1 MGFTGKYPPYDYN
14 LDIAK
19 GIIPNH
25 SGVNKFGFNGAV
37 GTSFE
42 TVWSEG
48 GLYPWMTAASTLTV
62 ESASTNDTSTGTGA
76 RTIEVEGLDTNYNV
90 LKETIT
96 MNGTTQVTTTGS
108 FLRVY
113 RAKVLTAGSL
123 GKADGKISIKDSG
136 TVVAAIDDSYD
147 NQSLM
152 SVYTVPAG
160 YTAYINKVIFST
172 GKGKETFC
180 SLNVC
185 GQGAVFNIK
194 HSVQIREG
202 VSTREFS
209 PYLKVDERGDIECRA
224 MNLNAGDV
232 EVSCEFDI
240 ILVKN

>member
-1 MGFTGKYPPYDYN
+1 MKLITPTIPLE
-14 LDIAK
+14 LDLEISK
-19 GIIPNH
+19 GNIPNN

-37 GTSFE
+37 GTTFE

-48 GLYPWMTAASTLTV
+48 GLYTYLTSATTLSIVSSSAEDDPLATGAHTV
-62 ESASTNDTSTGTGA
+62 E
-76 RTIEVEGLDTNYNV
+76 IEGLDSSYNV

-96 MNGTTQVTTTGS
+96 MDGTTTVTSTGS

-113 RAKVLTAGSL
+113 RAKVLTAGST
-123 GKADGKISIKDSG
+123 GKAQGKITVSSG
-136 TVVAAIDDSYD
+136 GNTLAAIDSNYD

-152 SVYTVPAG
+152 SFYTVPAG
-160 YTAYINKVIFST
+160 YTAYISKVIFST

-180 SLNVC
+180 SLNIC
-185 GQGAVFNIK
+185 GEGAVFNIK

-209 PYLKVDERGDIECRA
+209 PYLKVEEKGDIECRA
-224 MNLNAGDV
+224 MNLNSGTV